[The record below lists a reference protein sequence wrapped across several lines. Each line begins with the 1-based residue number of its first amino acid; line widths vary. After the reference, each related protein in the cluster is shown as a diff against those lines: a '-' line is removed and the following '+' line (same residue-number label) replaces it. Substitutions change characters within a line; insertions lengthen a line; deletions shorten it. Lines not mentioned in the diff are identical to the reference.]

1 MAVSKVWIVLASPAG
16 TTRQV
21 GEAIKETAAVQGATV
36 TLIDLAEGGS
46 AAPDADPTEELRQ
59 SLGEKD
65 VLFVGSPTYAN
76 HPLPL
81 ITDFLQN
88 LSGAPAARAA
98 VFTTYGLVSSGMTLY
113 EMGTRLQD
121 GGMTLLGGIK
131 VPAAHSML
139 WDDEDQPGRGRPDEN
154 DLAAVSRFADQVLH
168 KAAAETP
175 AGIALEDL
183 NYQRQ
188 EVRERAAEAGLHVI
202 KPVMLPMQVDE
213 DACTECG
220 QCVDNCPTGNISLD
234 PKPVFGDQCIVCFN
248 CVRVCEE
255 GAVTNNILPKMK
267 PELEK
272 RMEFFQEPAEVRM
285 FV

>member
-1 MAVSKVWIVLASPAG
+1 MAVPNVWIVLASPAG

-21 GEAIKETAAVQGATV
+21 GEAIKETAAARGGTV
-36 TLIDLAEGGS
+36 TLINLAETETV
-46 AAPDADPTEELRQ
+46 APNADPIEELRQ
-59 SLGEKD
+59 SMGEQD

-76 HPLPL
+76 HALPL

-88 LSGAPAARAA
+88 LSTAARAA

-113 EMGTRLQD
+113 EMGTQLQD

-139 WDDEDQPGRGRPDEN
+139 WDDPDQPGKGRPDEN
-154 DLAAVSRFADQVLH
+154 DLAAVSRFAGLVLE
-168 KAAAETP
+168 KAAAQSP
-175 AGIALEDL
+175 AGISLEDL

-188 EVRERAAEAGLHVI
+188 EVRDRATEAGLHAI

-213 DACTECG
+213 EACTECG
-220 QCVDNCPTGNISLD
+220 QCVDNCPTGNITLD
-234 PKPVFGDQCIVCFN
+234 PKPVFGDHCIVCFN